1 MKKVMIGSLVAM
13 TLALSGCINIP
24 APQPDRMVSSHIM
37 SGIKF
42 ERSDG
47 KVDTAQRF
55 LTQIVVV
62 NKDLDEARRNLRAEG
77 MNLCWKTSSGRFF
90 VIGDERLAIESDK
103 TSLVWKIACDPVN
116 YFANRAD
123 NNKVYNSKYLME
135 NRPSRLK

>member
-1 MKKVMIGSLVAM
+1 MKNLKSCILVAM

-24 APQPDRMVSSHIM
+24 APQPDRMVSSQIM

-47 KVDTAQRF
+47 KVDTAPRF
-55 LTQIVVV
+55 MTQIVVL
-62 NKDLDEARRNLRAEG
+62 NKDLDEARHNLRYEG

-90 VIGDERLAIESDK
+90 VIGDERLAIEKDK

-123 NNKVYNSKYLME
+123 NRNVFN
-135 NRPSRLK
+135 